1 MTAMASVD
9 SVNLSCVDPVFI
21 GGPDRCGKTT
31 LRACLVSHPRLSIPA
46 VGSNM
51 WSYFY
56 GQYGDLGRAGNLDR
70 CLSALMRYKHVRF
83 LDPDPARI
91 RREFAAGP
99 PTYGRLFALIHEHH
113 AEREGKPRWGDQTG
127 LIERYAD
134 VIFAEFPEARM
145 IHMLR
150 DPRDRYHASLE
161 LWPDGK
167 GRAGG
172 AAARW
177 VYSARLARRNLR
189 RYPGRY
195 LIVRFEDLI
204 RQTEET
210 LRAVCEFIGE
220 TYSPAMPA
228 MDGAPEYRDKR
239 AHGRALRPGE
249 SPLSDAYIG
258 LYRDSIPPRELA
270 FLQRAAA
277 REMALFG
284 YAPDAL
290 DLPAADRRR
299 LALEYPLNVARMAA
313 WRGIEAAH
321 QRWPG
326 VFGRK
331 PGGNMI
337 VPDAPARN
345 PAAAV

>member
-1 MTAMASVD
+1 MTVCT
-9 SVNLSCVDPVFI
+9 NPIFI

-31 LRACLVSHPRLSIPA
+31 LRACLVSHPHLSIPA

-56 GQYGDLGRAGNLDR
+56 GQYGDLGHADNLDR
-70 CLSALMRYKHVRF
+70 CLTALMHYKHVRF
-83 LDPDPARI
+83 LEPDPARI
-91 RREFAAGP
+91 RREFVAGP
-99 PTYGRLFALIHEHH
+99 PTYGRLFALIHQHH
-113 AEREGKPRWGDQTG
+113 AEHEARPRWGDQTG

-134 VIFAEFPEARM
+134 VIFAEFPDARM

-177 VYSARLARRNLR
+177 LYSAQLARRNLQ

-204 RQTEET
+204 RQPEET
-210 LRAVCEFIGE
+210 LLAVCIFIGE
-220 TYSPAMPA
+220 TYAPAMTA

-239 AHGRALRPGE
+239 AHGRKLRPGE
-249 SPLSDAYIG
+249 SPLSAAYIG
-258 LYRDSIPPRELA
+258 LYDGSIPPRELA
-270 FLQRAAA
+270 FLQHAAG
-277 REMALFG
+277 REMARFG
-284 YAPDAL
+284 YRPDEIAL
-290 DLPAADRRR
+290 SSADRRQMIV
-299 LALEYPLNVARMAA
+299 EYPLNLARMTA

-337 VPDAPARN
+337 LSDRQADGRPVT
-345 PAAAV
+345 AA